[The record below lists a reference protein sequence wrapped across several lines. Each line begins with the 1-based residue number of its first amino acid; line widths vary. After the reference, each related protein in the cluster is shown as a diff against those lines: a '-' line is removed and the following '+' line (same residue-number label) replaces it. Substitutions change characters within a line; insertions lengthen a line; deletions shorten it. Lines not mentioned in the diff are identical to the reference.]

1 MMTNDSSSS
10 SNNNNNNNNNNNL
23 TTILNDILGRALET
37 NTQKTR
43 TQQTRKVGS
52 V

>member
-1 MMTNDSSSS
+1 MMTNDSS
-10 SNNNNNNNNNNNL
+10 SNNNNNNNKL